1 MKHTRSG
8 VCLAVAFTLALLGG
22 PGSRAA
28 AQAAPEPARAKKSV
42 HGTLESVNTRLNGL
56 FMTLE
61 DGKRL
66 AWQLNAAV
74 IAEVEKM
81 KPGSP
86 MIVIYRQITATEKRV
101 TAVAFPGTA
110 KAPTYLNLTGER
122 VALRSAPMVD
132 GACSPTAAPVQETT
146 IPTGGIAEVVEGCWC
161 CVAAGEACTPANKSG
176 VGRALLVGCFE

>member
-1 MKHTRSG
+1 M
-8 VCLAVAFTLALLGG
+8 ALALLGG

-28 AQAAPEPARAKKSV
+28 AQATPEGPRAKKSV
-42 HGTLESVNTRLNGL
+42 YGKLESVNTRLHGL

-74 IAEVEKM
+74 IAEVEKVE
-81 KPGSP
+81 PGSP
-86 MIVIYRQITATEKRV
+86 MIVIYRQITPTEKRV

-110 KAPTYLNLTGER
+110 KTPTYVNLTGER

-132 GACSPTAAPVQETT
+132 GACSATAAARPGDHH
-146 IPTGGIAEVVEGCWC
+146 PD
-161 CVAAGEACTPANKSG
+161 
-176 VGRALLVGCFE
+176 GRDRRGRGRLLVLRGRGRSLHARQQVGGGPGPARRVLRVTRGGPRKRAG